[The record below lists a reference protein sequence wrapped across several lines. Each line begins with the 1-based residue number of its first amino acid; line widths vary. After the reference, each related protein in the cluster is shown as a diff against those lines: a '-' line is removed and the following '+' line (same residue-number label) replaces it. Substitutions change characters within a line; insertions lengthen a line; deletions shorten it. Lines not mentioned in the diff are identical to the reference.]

1 MSTFLIIL
9 AMAFYMGAVATG
21 SNFIKFR
28 NEWKCVAVTYS
39 LLIIGAAI
47 FGIAL
52 TLDN

>member
-1 MSTFLIIL
+1 MGTFLVIL

-21 SNFIKFR
+21 SNFIKFK

-39 LLIIGAAI
+39 LLIIGAVI

-52 TLDN
+52 TLDK